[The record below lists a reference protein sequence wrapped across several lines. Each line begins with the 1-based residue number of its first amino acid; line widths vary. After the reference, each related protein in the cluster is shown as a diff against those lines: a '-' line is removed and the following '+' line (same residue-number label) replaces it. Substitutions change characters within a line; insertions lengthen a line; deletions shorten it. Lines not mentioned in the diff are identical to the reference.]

1 MQHWCGGGPRARPWI
16 AVVAS
21 YALALQ
27 AILAGIATSLSPAEH
42 LFAQARFV
50 ICSASADGAAGDNSG
65 RPPSH
70 DAACALLCAMA
81 AGSPALTSAGIPHH
95 FVPTVHVAHAALAA
109 AVISFPRRFSPR
121 QSQGPPRTA

>member
-1 MQHWCGGGPRARPWI
+1 L
-16 AVVAS
+16 VAS

-27 AILAGIATSLSPAEH
+27 AMLAGIATSLSPAEH
-42 LFAQARFV
+42 SFAHARFV
-50 ICSASADGAAGDNSG
+50 ICSASADGSAGDNPG
-65 RPPSH
+65 PPPLH

-81 AGSPALTSAGIPHH
+81 AGSPALASAGIPHH
-95 FVPTVHVAHAALAA
+95 VVPAVHVTHAALAA